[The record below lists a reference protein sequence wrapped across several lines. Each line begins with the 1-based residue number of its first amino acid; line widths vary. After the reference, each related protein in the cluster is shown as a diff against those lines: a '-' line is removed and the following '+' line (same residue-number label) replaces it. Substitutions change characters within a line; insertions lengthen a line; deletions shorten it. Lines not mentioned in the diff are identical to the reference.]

1 MARRNRQ
8 NPRGPQN
15 LQSPRSLT
23 SQQGGSSV
31 HEAALV
37 SKIELQP
44 ILCSIPQ
51 ASAIIG
57 RGVGAIYGLIGDG
70 KIRAVK
76 SNGRTLIFVDSLRK
90 YAEDLEPAK
99 VR

>member
-1 MARRNRQ
+1 
-8 NPRGPQN
+8 
-15 LQSPRSLT
+15 
-23 SQQGGSSV
+23 V

-37 SKIELQP
+37 SKVELQP

-57 RGVGAIYGLIGDG
+57 RGVGAIYALIGDG

-76 SNGRTLIFVDSLRK
+76 SNGRTLIFVDSLQK
-90 YAEDLEPAK
+90 YANDLKPAVVK
-99 VR
+99 PRYRKPQRLR